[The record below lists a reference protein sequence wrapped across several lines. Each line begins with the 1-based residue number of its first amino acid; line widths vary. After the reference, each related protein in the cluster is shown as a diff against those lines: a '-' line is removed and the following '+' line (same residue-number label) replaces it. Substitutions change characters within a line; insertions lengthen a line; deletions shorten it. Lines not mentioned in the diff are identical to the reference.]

1 MRIGVIRRTACALGA
16 AIVLGACGTGSGRS
30 DSTQAAPASAISP
43 GARAAD
49 SGRAPDAASSGA
61 ARRAVLIVGT
71 SLTAGYGLDD
81 PAHDAYPAVLQR
93 KADSAGLGVEIVNA
107 GLSGETSAGALR
119 RIDWLLQRYASRT
132 DVVVIETGANDGLRA
147 IDPDST
153 KRNLDSLVRIV
164 KRRLPA
170 ATVLLAQMEA
180 PPNLGADY
188 TARFH
193 AMYPAVARAEH
204 ATLLPFLLDGVAGI
218 SSLNQGDGIHPN
230 VRGARKVADN
240 VWPGIRDA
248 AMRSAVA
255 RGIGSGG

>member
-1 MRIGVIRRTACALGA
+1 MIVRKACAAGA
-16 AIVLGACGTGSGRS
+16 VIVLGACGTRGGQP
-30 DSTQAAPASAISP
+30 DSTQAAAASAISP
-43 GARAAD
+43 RARAAD
-49 SGRAPDAASSGA
+49 SGHTPADAPGGA
-61 ARRAVLIVGT
+61 TRPAVLIVGT
-71 SLTAGYGLDD
+71 SLTAGFGLDD
-81 PAHDAYPAVLQR
+81 PASDAWPAVLQR

-119 RIDWLLQRYASRT
+119 RIDWLLQRYAPRT

-180 PPNLGADY
+180 PPNLGAGF
-188 TARFH
+188 TERFH
-193 AMYPAVARAEH
+193 AMYPAVARAEQV
-204 ATLLPFLLDGVAGI
+204 TLLPFLLDGVAGI
-218 SSLNQGDGIHPN
+218 SGLNQGDGIHPN
-230 VRGARKVADN
+230 VRGARKVAEN

-248 AMRSAVA
+248 VA
-255 RGIGSGG
+255 RRRLDPPPPGT